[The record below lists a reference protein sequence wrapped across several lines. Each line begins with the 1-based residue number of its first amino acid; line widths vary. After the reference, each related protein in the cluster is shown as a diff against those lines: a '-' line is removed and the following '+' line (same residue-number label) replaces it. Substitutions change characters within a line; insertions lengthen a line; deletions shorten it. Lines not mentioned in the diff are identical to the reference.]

1 RNNNKRIEQWYK
13 PRNTVMLRV
22 PKAFQSKTKAIAHVP
37 YTIKSIHSNG
47 MVTIDKCTTTQQ
59 VSIRRIFPC

>member
-1 RNNNKRIEQWYK
+1 
-13 PRNTVMLRV
+13 MLRV

-47 MVTIDKCTTTQQ
+47 TVTIDKYKSCGIKQE
-59 VSIRRIFPC
+59 